1 MKKVLL
7 GSITLFVA
15 FWAGQ
20 AFEARRLDNQIQMER
35 AEKLSEVS
43 TMTNYLL
50 DVVDETD
57 FWDEVDST
65 KLGVYEEDSPEWML
79 NVIIEYTKW
88 SNTK

>member
-1 MKKVLL
+1 MKKLL
-7 GSITLFVA
+7 IAISLVVA

-20 AFEARRLDNQIQMER
+20 AFEAHRLDNQIQMER

-50 DVVDETD
+50 DVVDESD

>member
-7 GSITLFVA
+7 GIALIVA

-20 AFEARRLDNQIQMER
+20 AFEAHRQADRNSLPAGYDFSGIDLME
-35 AEKLSEVS
+35 
-43 TMTNYLL
+43 NYIM

-57 FWDEVDST
+57 FWDECDST
-65 KLGVYEEDSPEWML
+65 SFKDLAENSPEWML